1 MKKDFLK
8 VVDELRQYMRDN
20 MMPGHVRFYGETE
33 DSYQIIVDLTD
44 QVVYDFMK
52 TYFHYENYEA
62 YMKEC
67 INGGM
72 VIYFKK

>member
-62 YMKEC
+62 SRKHIENNAM
-67 INGGM
+67 I
-72 VIYFKK
+72 IYFSK